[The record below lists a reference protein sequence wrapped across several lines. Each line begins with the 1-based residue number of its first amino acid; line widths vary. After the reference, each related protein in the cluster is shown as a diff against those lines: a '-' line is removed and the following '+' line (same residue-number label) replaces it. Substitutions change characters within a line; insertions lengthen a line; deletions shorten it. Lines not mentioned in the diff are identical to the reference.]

1 MARRYIRQFADGD
14 TFDDIFLATDKQV
27 KTNRQGQPFLQLEL
41 RDRSGALVG
50 RLWNAPESIT
60 RSINPGDFIKAKG
73 KVQLFQGSLQIIL
86 SDVQPVHGEKF
97 DMTDFLPHT
106 EQDISKLQEKLKAM
120 LFKSSDLHL
129 KALAQA
135 FFMDEK
141 LIREFCKAPA
151 GIRQHHAY
159 LGGLLEHVVTMM
171 DAAERLMPIY
181 PALNRDL
188 ILMGIFLHDLGK
200 VRELRYDSAFNY
212 TDEGELIG
220 HIVIGVEILNEK
232 LKQAE
237 QLSEETFPH
246 ELQLRLK
253 HMIVSHHGQLEFGSP
268 KLPMTPEASFIYFLD
283 NLDARTHAF
292 VRDIK
297 EDKNTQSNWTAYNPS
312 ISRKLYKGEPADPM
326 AGVMEEM

>member
-1 MARRYIRQFADGD
+1 MARRYIRQYADGD
-14 TFDDIFLATDKQV
+14 SFDEIFLATDKQV

-41 RDRSGALVG
+41 RDRSGALTG
-50 RLWNAPESIT
+50 RLWNAPESVT
-60 RSINPGDFIKAKG
+60 RQINPGDFVKAKG
-73 KVQLFQGSLQIIL
+73 KVQLFQGALQIIL
-86 SDVQPVHGEKF
+86 SDVQPIHGEKF

-106 EQDISKLQEKLKAM
+106 EQDISKLQEKLKGM
-120 LFKSSDLHL
+120 LFKSTDLHL
-129 KALAQA
+129 RALAQA

-181 PALNRDL
+181 PSLNRDL
-188 ILMGIFLHDLGK
+188 VLMGIFLHDLGK
-200 VRELRYDSAFNY
+200 IRELQFDSAFNY

-220 HIVIGVEILNEK
+220 HIVLGIELLNEK

-237 QLSEETFPH
+237 
-246 ELQLRLK
+246 ELTGEAMPTELRLRLK
-253 HMIVSHHGQLEFGSP
+253 HMIVSHHGQLEYGSP
-268 KLPMTPEASFIYFLD
+268 KLPMTPEAVFIYYLD

-297 EDKNTQSNWTAYNPS
+297 EDKNTQSNWTTFNPN
-312 ISRKLYKGEPADPM
+312 INRKLYKGCPADPL
-326 AGVMEEM
+326 AAVMDDM

>member
-50 RLWNAPESIT
+50 RLWNASESIT
-60 RSINPGDFIKAKG
+60 RQINPGDFVKAKG
-73 KVQLFQGSLQIIL
+73 KVQLFQGALQIIL
-86 SDVQPVHGEKF
+86 SDVQTVHGEKF

-106 EQDISKLQEKLKAM
+106 EQDISKLQEKLRTL
-120 LFKSSDLHL
+120 LFKASDLHL
-129 KALAQA
+129 RALAQA

-181 PALNRDL
+181 PNLNRDL

-237 QLSEETFPH
+237 QLSEETFPQ

-268 KLPMTPEASFIYFLD
+268 KLPMTPEAAFIYYLD

-312 ISRKLYKGEPADPM
+312 INRKLYKGEPSDPM

>member
-50 RLWNAPESIT
+50 RLWNASESIT
-60 RSINPGDFIKAKG
+60 RQINPGDFVKAKG
-73 KVQLFQGSLQIIL
+73 KVQLFQGALQIIL
-86 SDVQPVHGEKF
+86 SDVQTVHGEKF

-237 QLSEETFPH
+237 QLSEESFPQ

-268 KLPMTPEASFIYFLD
+268 KLPMTPS
-283 NLDARTHAF
+283 
-292 VRDIK
+292 
-297 EDKNTQSNWTAYNPS
+297 NT
-312 ISRKLYKGEPADPM
+312 
-326 AGVMEEM
+326 

>member
-50 RLWNAPESIT
+50 RLWNASESIT
-60 RSINPGDFIKAKG
+60 RQINPGDFVKAKG
-73 KVQLFQGSLQIIL
+73 KVQLFQGALQIIL
-86 SDVQPVHGEKF
+86 SDVQTVHGEKF

-106 EQDISKLQEKLKAM
+106 EQDISKLQEKLKTL
-120 LFKSSDLHL
+120 LFKASDLHL
-129 KALAQA
+129 RALAQA

-181 PALNRDL
+181 PNLNRDL

-232 LKQAE
+232 LKQTE
-237 QLSEETFPH
+237 QLSEETFPQ
-246 ELQLRLK
+246 ELQLRLRAQT
-253 HMIVSHHGQLEFGSP
+253 GGL
-268 KLPMTPEASFIYFLD
+268 
-283 NLDARTHAF
+283 
-292 VRDIK
+292 
-297 EDKNTQSNWTAYNPS
+297 
-312 ISRKLYKGEPADPM
+312 
-326 AGVMEEM
+326 